1 MSCKGDGMLGWLGY
15 VQGKGGVSVAPE
27 RVAGMPL
34 LRGTLYEPEG
44 LSPWRRERRLRKL
57 KRLLAGERVKRLIIP
72 AGFPY
77 EDFFSDLGRVDALPF
92 YRSIADMLALER
104 LRLCGME
111 PKQAVIALSAPR
123 LYPELTA
130 AAMRLCP
137 QVRGLL
143 IDVPGEGER
152 YAAWLHR
159 AYGLPIGTPAHADV
173 TVAFAPGSGRWGR
186 VLLLSEERVS
196 LAGLRVSAPSL
207 ELPRDCEQ
215 QLLAALWEQGLLGRE
230 ALRVV
235 KASVTP

>member
-1 MSCKGDGMLGWLGY
+1 MLGWLGY
-15 VQGKGGVSVAPE
+15 IQGKGEVSVAPE
-27 RVAGMPL
+27 RIAGMPL
-34 LRGTLYEPEG
+34 LRGTFYEPEG
-44 LSPWRRERRLRKL
+44 LSPWRRDRRLRKL
-57 KRLLAGERVKRLIIP
+57 KRLLEHERVRRIIIP

-77 EDFFSDLGRVDALPF
+77 EDHFSDLGRVDPLPF
-92 YRSIADMLALER
+92 YRSIADLLALER
-104 LRLCGME
+104 LRLGGVG
-111 PKQAVIALSAPR
+111 PKEAVVALSGPR

-130 AAMRLCP
+130 AAMRLCL

-143 IDVPGEGER
+143 IDVPGEGEQ

-173 TVAFAPGSGRWGR
+173 TLAFAPGGGRWGR

-215 QLLAALWEQGLLGRE
+215 QLLAALWEQGLLSRE

-235 KASVTP
+235 KAPVTP